1 MVAELRLE
9 IGSEAESLEP
19 SRMSVCRHGLS
30 EHRASLPFVPTELKG
45 PLLRSLVVQW
55 LISHFACSLRMTP
68 QRCAWRGGLGLHC
81 TAAGTARISPDP
93 RAACEPTLELSM
105 G

>member
-1 MVAELRLE
+1 ML
-9 IGSEAESLEP
+9 G
-19 SRMSVCRHGLS
+19 G
-30 EHRASLPFVPTELKG
+30 
-45 PLLRSLVVQW
+45 
-55 LISHFACSLRMTP
+55 
-68 QRCAWRGGLGLHC
+68 GGLGLHC